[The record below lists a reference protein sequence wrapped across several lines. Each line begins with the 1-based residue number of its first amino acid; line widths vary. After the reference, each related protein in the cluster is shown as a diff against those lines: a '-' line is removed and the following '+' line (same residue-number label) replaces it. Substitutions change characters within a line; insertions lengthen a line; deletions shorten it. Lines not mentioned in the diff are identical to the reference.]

1 MDERRRLAQGPVTTL
16 VGRGRDMT
24 NLRTVRGWQVI
35 AAVICTLTVGATL
48 TPSRSVAAILPRL
61 FTTFTEH
68 GSETINHFAV
78 RPAESITDSADGGE
92 LRLHWTSWTATHAT
106 GYGRAYPDH
115 GSWAF
120 TVVASAPVTGDF
132 PFPVFTRMKFVNHV
146 PARGTV
152 HDTLALAYLIGD
164 ALGWGELRWMEN
176 PESGAIV
183 VRPPTPG
190 GD

>member
-1 MDERRRLAQGPVTTL
+1 MAGNRCGYLHAHGWCDTYAI
-16 VGRGRDMT
+16 
-24 NLRTVRGWQVI
+24 TVRRGDTAQAFHHLYRARVRDDQ
-35 AAVICTLTVGATL
+35 
-48 TPSRSVAAILPRL
+48 P
-61 FTTFTEH
+61 
-68 GSETINHFAV
+68 HFAV
-78 RPAESITDSADGGE
+78 RPAKSITDSADGGE
-92 LRLHWTSWTATHAT
+92 LRFHWTSWTATHAT

-120 TVVASAPVTGDF
+120 TVVASAPVSGDF
-132 PFPVFTRMKFVNHV
+132 PFPVFTRMKLVNHV

-164 ALGWGELRWMEN
+164 ALGWGELSWMET
-176 PESGAIV
+176 PESGAIL